1 MLSPYERAHQRA
13 RRRRRA
19 RRSRVAD
26 AGSGARG
33 VHRQRGRERAQ
44 GAHDAG
50 GPGRHR
56 RGRARRGHAVRRRAG
71 GVPAPA
77 SLGQRGAGA
86 DAHGQGRRRRPRGR
100 AGGGRRRLPA
110 QAVRP
115 TGARGAPARDPPP
128 QHPRRRAG
136 RGRSH
141 LRGPAPRPKGTS
153 RPARRAR
160 ARADPHGVPAAG
172 DLPRAPRAGARAL
185 PDPGARLGLRL
196 RIELELARRLH
207 RLPAPQARGGRGA
220 PADPDRALGRVRPPP
235 RRMTFR
241 RRIALLSGLA
251 VAVTIVLTSLLAY
264 FTIESELRGQVDD
277 SLRARAEQFAHRR
290 GAPGPPPPGPRPGG
304 DHPPGPPR
312 GEGAPP
318 PGRPPPRPD
327 RLFEGPPP
335 GAPPP
340 PGRGGFDFEEQFVE
354 PGGEAHPLR
363 GSEGL
368 PVDAGTRDVAAGRR
382 GTYTREVD
390 VDSEHLRVIAYP
402 VPRGGAIQV
411 GRSLGETESL
421 LSRIRLIL
429 ALVALGG
436 VALAA
441 LLGRGVAGRAVE
453 PLRRLT
459 RTAERVAETRDLT
472 ERIDAAGNDEIASL
486 ATRFN
491 EMLDALE
498 ESMQALDASVRS
510 QRQLIADASHELRTP
525 VTSLRT
531 NIETLQANP
540 DLDPVRRADLL
551 DRATRQAE
559 DLTAL
564 MNDLIDLARSDQPEE
579 GRERLPLDQ
588 PGE

>member
-1 MLSPYERAHQRA
+1 
-13 RRRRRA
+13 
-19 RRSRVAD
+19 
-26 AGSGARG
+26 
-33 VHRQRGRERAQ
+33 
-44 GAHDAG
+44 
-50 GPGRHR
+50 
-56 RGRARRGHAVRRRAG
+56 
-71 GVPAPA
+71 
-77 SLGQRGAGA
+77 
-86 DAHGQGRRRRPRGR
+86 
-100 AGGGRRRLPA
+100 
-110 QAVRP
+110 
-115 TGARGAPARDPPP
+115 
-128 QHPRRRAG
+128 
-136 RGRSH
+136 
-141 LRGPAPRPKGTS
+141 
-153 RPARRAR
+153 
-160 ARADPHGVPAAG
+160 
-172 DLPRAPRAGARAL
+172 
-185 PDPGARLGLRL
+185 
-196 RIELELARRLH
+196 
-207 RLPAPQARGGRGA
+207 
-220 PADPDRALGRVRPPP
+220 
-235 RRMTFR
+235 MTFR

-290 GAPGPPPPGPRPGG
+290 GAPGPPPLGPRPGG

-318 PGRPPPRPD
+318 QGRPPPRPD

-368 PVDAGTRDVAAGRR
+368 PVDAGTREVAAGRR
-382 GTYTREVD
+382 GTYTREVN

-441 LLGRGVAGRAVE
+441 LLGRVVAGRAVE

-551 DRATRQAE
+551 DRATGQAE

-564 MNDLIDLARSDQPEE
+564 MSDLIDLARSDQPEE
-579 GRERLPLDQ
+579 GRERLRLDELVEEAIERASRDAAGQ
-588 PGE
+588 RFDVSLSETTVLGSPDRLGKAVNNLLDNAVKWNPPGEAIDVRLRDGELTIRDRGPGFPPDELDHVFDRFFRGDHSRERSGSGLGLAIVRQVAESHGGTVEARNVADGGALLSLRLPPDGGPAKEGAADAAPSASPRDSDLR